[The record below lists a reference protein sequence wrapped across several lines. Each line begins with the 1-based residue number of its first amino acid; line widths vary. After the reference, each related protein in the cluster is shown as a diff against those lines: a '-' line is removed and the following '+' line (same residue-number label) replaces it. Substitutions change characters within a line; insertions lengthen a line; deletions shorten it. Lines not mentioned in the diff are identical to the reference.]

1 MEKKQRLDKRDPG
14 LLDPHMEGSGVKP
27 IPVLRPQGQV
37 DQAEKIRL
45 HQIRSLPSSKSGPS
59 PVRVRSES
67 ESGWHRADRDPWLL
81 GPGLRLRRE
90 GGFSCEVSHQQ
101 VWIPRM
107 RHFKVFH
114 TQSFCCYR

>member
-59 PVRVRSES
+59 PVRVRVRLAPGRPGPVAAG
-67 ESGWHRADRDPWLL
+67 SGTATAKRGW
-81 GPGLRLRRE
+81 
-90 GGFSCEVSHQQ
+90 FF
-101 VWIPRM
+101 M
-107 RHFKVFH
+107 
-114 TQSFCCYR
+114 